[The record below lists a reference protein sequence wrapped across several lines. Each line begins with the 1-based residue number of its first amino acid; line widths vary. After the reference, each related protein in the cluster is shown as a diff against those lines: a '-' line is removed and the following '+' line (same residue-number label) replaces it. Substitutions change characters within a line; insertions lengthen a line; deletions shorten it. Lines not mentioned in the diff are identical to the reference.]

1 MESIEILLAKQ
12 VDIVRRIETF
22 FDLQASRSQ
31 VIGELNDLHHK
42 ARECSNSVHQA
53 KLSLDRFRRE
63 LGPRYAE
70 VIKKM
75 RLNELLMLHLLEQ
88 LDARSTTTEGR
99 KVLQVVQ
106 NGNVA
111 DQQQVKLEPESSL
124 KPAAA
129 QLTLEK
135 KMTLLDYQNSPFVS
149 KMKPRCLSFL
159 DFNVAISQE
168 EFEQIPKYMRGRE
181 SVDELVTFL
190 QTVVVACFEEKYTLL
205 YKNKK
210 AITNQQ
216 DLAMWKAFN
225 LQQAAFPNHKFV
237 TQGDVARKLGRLID
251 KKVNGK
257 IQMLRHLH
265 ILQETRHEGTV
276 YYIWIRE

>member
-1 MESIEILLAKQ
+1 MESIEMLLAKQ
-12 VDIVRRIETF
+12 ADVINRIETF

-31 VIGELNDLHHK
+31 VIGHLNSLHHK
-42 ARECSNSVHQA
+42 ARECSDAVKQA
-53 KLSLDRFRRE
+53 KNCLRRFRTD

-70 VIKKM
+70 VIRKM
-75 RLNELLMLHLLEQ
+75 RLNELLILHLLEQ
-88 LDARSTTTEGR
+88 LDRTDGGGDGR
-99 KVLQVVQ
+99 KVLQAVQ
-106 NGNVA
+106 NENVGE
-111 DQQQVKLEPESSL
+111 QVVKQEPVSSL

-129 QLTLEK
+129 SQAADR

-159 DFNVAISQE
+159 DFNVVISQE
-168 EFEQIPKYMRGRE
+168 DFEQIPKYMRGRE

-216 DLAMWKAFN
+216 DLALWKAFN
-225 LQQAAFPNHKFV
+225 LQQAAFPSKF
-237 TQGDVARKLGRLID
+237 
-251 KKVNGK
+251 
-257 IQMLRHLH
+257 
-265 ILQETRHEGTV
+265 
-276 YYIWIRE
+276 

>member
-1 MESIEILLAKQ
+1 MDSIEPLLAKQ
-12 VDIVRRIETF
+12 VELIQRIETF
-22 FDLQASRSQ
+22 FDLQASRTQ
-31 VIGELNDLHHK
+31 IVGELNSLHHK
-42 ARECSNSVHQA
+42 TRDCSSAVQQA
-53 KLSLDRFRRE
+53 KTCLGQFRTE

-75 RLNELLMLHLLEQ
+75 RLNELLILHLLEN
-88 LDARSTTTEGR
+88 LDRPVER

-106 NGNVA
+106 HGNVEHN
-111 DQQQVKLEPESSL
+111 VKKEPVSSL
-124 KPAAA
+124 GTGLK
-129 QLTLEK
+129 TVEK
-135 KMTLLDYQNSPFVS
+135 MSLVDYQNSPFVA

-159 DFNVAISQE
+159 DFNVLISQDD
-168 EFEQIPKYMRGRE
+168 FEQIPKYMRGRE
-181 SVDELVTFL
+181 SVDELVNFL

-216 DLAMWKAFN
+216 DLALWKAFN
-225 LQQAAFPNHKFV
+225 LQQAAFPNNKFV
-237 TQGDVARKLGRLID
+237 TQGDIARKMGRLID

-257 IQMLRHLH
+257 MQMLRHLH

>member
-1 MESIEILLAKQ
+1 MESIETLLAKQ
-12 VDIVRRIETF
+12 ADVINRIETF

-31 VIGELNDLHHK
+31 VVRQLNNLHHK
-42 ARECSNSVHQA
+42 ARECSDAVNQA
-53 KLSLDRFRRE
+53 KNCLKRFRTD

-70 VIKKM
+70 VIRKM
-75 RLNELLMLHLLEQ
+75 RLNELLILHLLEQ
-88 LDARSTTTEGR
+88 LDRTDGGGGDGR
-99 KVLQVVQ
+99 KVLQAVQ
-106 NGNVA
+106 NGNVGEQA
-111 DQQQVKLEPESSL
+111 VEQEPVSSL
-124 KPAAA
+124 KPAAS
-129 QLTLEK
+129 LTTDR

-159 DFNVAISQE
+159 DFNVVISQE
-168 EFEQIPKYMRGRE
+168 DFEQIPKYMRGRE

-216 DLAMWKAFN
+216 DLALWKAFN

-237 TQGDVARKLGRLID
+237 TQGDIARKMGRLID

-265 ILQETRHEGTV
+265 IMQETRHEGTV
-276 YYIWIRE
+276 YYFWIRE